1 MTDIAIAHDYLTQ
14 KGGAERVVLAFHRM
28 FPDAPIYTTLYNP
41 ETTFPEFKDA
51 TIITSPLNR
60 FSIFRVDHRRAL
72 PLLAWASGRMKVK
85 EPLAVVSSSGWAH
98 GFDYA
103 GKALIY
109 CHTPARWL
117 YLPDDYLGD
126 GGRTSIMGR
135 ALAGLTPFLKRWD
148 QKAARRHRAYIGNS
162 TVVRERIAKVYGK
175 RDVGLIFPP
184 HSVDISGE
192 LEEIPGVTG
201 VIEPDYLL
209 VVSRLMPY
217 KNVDKVIKA
226 AQLADRDL
234 LIIGHGP
241 ERDNLRA
248 LGGPRT
254 FFAQDLS
261 EAQLRWGYANSGA
274 LATVSHEDFG
284 ITPLEAAAWGKPTIA
299 LRAGGFL
306 DSINEGVTGTYV
318 DSTDP
323 SSIAAA
329 ITETYARNW
338 DADVIKAH
346 AETFSEERFAHQI
359 GAALGQL
366 AEER

>member
-1 MTDIAIAHDYLTQ
+1 M
-14 KGGAERVVLAFHRM
+14 
-28 FPDAPIYTTLYNP
+28 
-41 ETTFPEFKDA
+41 
-51 TIITSPLNR
+51 
-60 FSIFRVDHRRAL
+60 
-72 PLLAWASGRMKVK
+72 
-85 EPLAVVSSSGWAH
+85 
-98 GFDYA
+98 
-103 GKALIY
+103 
-109 CHTPARWL
+109 

-126 GGRTSIMGR
+126 GGRTSIVGR
-135 ALAGLTPFLKRWD
+135 ALTSLTPFLKRWD
-148 QKAARRHRAYIGNS
+148 QKAARRHRAYVGNS
-162 TVVRERIAKVYGK
+162 TVVRERIARVYGK

-184 HSVDISGE
+184 HSVDTSGE

-261 EAQLRWGYANSGA
+261 EAQLRWGYANSGT

-323 SSIAAA
+323 SAIAAA
-329 ITETYARNW
+329 ITETYARDW
-338 DADVIKAH
+338 GEDVIKAH
-346 AETFSEERFAHQI
+346 AETFSEERFADQI

-366 AEER
+366 AQERQLS